1 MKTYKIVK
9 QISISSKKI
18 KKTGG
23 VATKTCL

>member
-9 QISISSKKI
+9 QISISSTQI